1 MNRIFHHKIT
11 PVAKCA
17 VASFTL
23 FSLWC
28 FWHLQAFSG
37 FVAAVLVVLMV
48 ERVLHTSYTF
58 MQDDAGNE
66 VLCIERGRLSR
77 QRIIRIADIVQITP
91 LQTAFGA
98 SQYLLV
104 KYGPNR
110 LISLQPD
117 DTKAFLAELKIRQ

>member
-37 FVAAVLVVLMV
+37 FVTAVLVVLMV
-48 ERVLHTSYTF
+48 ERVLHTTYTF
-58 MQDDAGNE
+58 MQDDTGNE

-117 DTKAFLAELKIRQ
+117 DTKAFLAELKTRQ